1 MVRAAEVTALRL
13 TPRLRADGARA
24 RRGAGAGL
32 AVMVHVGVLA
42 WWWAAPGLRI
52 DVPQVLDVK
61 LVAEAVAPVVAD
73 PAVSEISEAVAQSV
87 VAAETVAVP
96 APVVVM
102 ARPGARSVP
111 VPVARAAPRP
121 VVVAPVGEV
130 PAAAPVVSQVALVAA
145 YQAVLSA
152 HLERYRRYPPGARQR
167 REQGVATVRFT
178 VDRGGRVVA
187 LAMAGASGFAAL
199 DDEALAT
206 LRRAEPLPG
215 IPAEVTAGE
224 LEFVLP
230 LRFQVQ

>member
-1 MVRAAEVTALRL
+1 MVRAAEVIALRL

-24 RRGAGAGL
+24 RRVAGAGL
-32 AVMVHVGVLA
+32 AVMVHVGGLA

-52 DVPQVLDVK
+52 DVPQVLDVE
-61 LVAEAVAPVVAD
+61 LVAEGV
-73 PAVSEISEAVAQSV
+73 PAVSEVSEAVAQSV
-87 VAAETVAVP
+87 VTPETVAVP
-96 APVVVM
+96 APVVVT
-102 ARPGARSVP
+102 ARPAARSVP
-111 VPVARAAPRP
+111 VPVAQAAPRP
-121 VVVAPVGEV
+121 VVVVPVGEV
-130 PAAAPVVSQVALVAA
+130 QAVASVVSQTALVAA

-187 LAMAGASGFAAL
+187 LGMAGASGFAAL